1 MTRPET
7 TSHLG
12 AHRATYEPKPEP
24 WIGTS
29 IAGGALVLS
38 LPIALIG
45 TVWLALG
52 YVFVLAVY
60 VWATWNKIRHAARG
74 KGARLDV
81 FARGLRVT
89 GPGTNVFEF
98 RWETVSFVSSIVHSH
113 KNGTVVSTY
122 VYALMGEDR
131 RVLII
136 GDNAAAP
143 RTRYLDAVETVRGPA
158 FVEPK
163 SWGGTIRDRVAAAQF
178 PRVARMVEDGR
189 TVTFGPLQVT
199 PHELR
204 TEDGDAVPWS
214 RIDRLR
220 LYAGWLE
227 VKGVEGRRP
236 LLRKSV
242 GDVPNLPVFYAL
254 AESLRRRAH

>member
-7 TSHLG
+7 ASPLG

-29 IAGGALVLS
+29 IAGAALVLS

-52 YVFVLAVY
+52 YAFVLAVY
-60 VWATWNKIRHAARG
+60 GWVTWSKVRHAARG

-98 RWETVSFVSSIVHSH
+98 RWETLSFVSSIIHSH
-113 KNGTVVSTY
+113 KNGTVESTY
-122 VYALMGEDR
+122 VYALMGDDR

-143 RTRYLDAVETVRGPA
+143 RTHFFDAVETVRGPA
-158 FVEPK
+158 FVDPK
-163 SWGGTIRDRVAAAQF
+163 SWGGTIQRRTAAVQL
-178 PRVARMVEDGR
+178 PRVARMIEDGR

-199 PHELR
+199 AHELR
-204 TEDGDAVPWS
+204 TADGDAVPWS
-214 RIDRLR
+214 RIDRFR
-220 LYAGWLE
+220 LYAGQLE
-227 VKGVEGRRP
+227 VRAADVKRP
-236 LLRKSV
+236 LLRKRV
-242 GDVPNLPVFYAL
+242 GEVPNFPVFHAL
-254 AESLRRRAH
+254 AESLRERAH